1 MTLRVLELTQRF
13 PPAIGGVESH
23 VYHLSMGLDK
33 TGVATEVFTTDLQR
47 DSPFQRL
54 NGHSGSAPFPV
65 RRFRA
70 ERFAV
75 MPHGLAILAPSMALA
90 ALEATPD
97 VIHAHSY
104 GYFPTFSGAF
114 AELMRGTPLVITP
127 HSDPGGASLSKRLFD
142 RVIPALTIRRADRV
156 IALTSVE
163 AEHLRRLGVRP
174 ERIRIIPNGVDLSE
188 FAGLPTRQPNG
199 QEANLLFVGR
209 CYPRQKGLEY
219 LVRAIALLPSR
230 RTVKLSIIGEDWGGV
245 ENLRLLSRAQG
256 VERQVTFR
264 GPLTRGE
271 VIRAFA
277 STDVFVL
284 PSLFEPF
291 GIVLLEA
298 MAAGV
303 PVVAS
308 RVGGIVEVVEDERT
322 GLLVP
327 PADPTALA
335 GALER
340 LISDPSL
347 RRVMGAEARRRA
359 SRYSW
364 DLVVPRIVEVYRE
377 AITESG
383 HKRAG

>member
-1 MTLRVLELTQRF
+1 LRVLELTQRF

-23 VYHLSMGLDK
+23 VYHLATGLAK
-33 TGVATEVFTTDLQR
+33 TGVSAEVFTTDLQR

-54 NGHSGSAPFPV
+54 NGDSNSMPFHV
-65 RRFRA
+65 QRFRA

-114 AELMRGTPLVITP
+114 AQLMRSIPLVVTT
-127 HSDPGGASLSKRLFD
+127 HSDPGGSSLSKRVFD
-142 RVIPALTIRRADRV
+142 RVVPALTIRRAHRV

-163 AEHLRRLGVRP
+163 AGHLRRLGVHP
-174 ERIRIIPNGVDLSE
+174 DRIRIIPNGVDLSE
-188 FAGLPTRQPNG
+188 FAGLPTRRSSG
-199 QEANLLFVGR
+199 ETMKLLFVGR

-219 LVRAIALLPSR
+219 LVRALALLPAR
-230 RTVKLSIIGEDWGGV
+230 PTVKLSIIGEDWGGV
-245 ENLRLLSRAQG
+245 EGLQSLARAVG

-264 GPLTRGE
+264 GPLPRDE
-271 VIRAFA
+271 VVRAFA
-277 STDVFVL
+277 STDIFVL

-308 RVGGIVEVVEDERT
+308 RVGGIVEVVEDGKT

-327 PADPTALA
+327 PADPAGLA
-335 GALER
+335 EALEL
-340 LISDPSL
+340 LISDPGL
-347 RRVMGAEARRRA
+347 RRVMAAEARRAA

-364 DLVVPRIVEVYRE
+364 DLVIPRIIGVYQE
-377 AITESG
+377 AIRESG
-383 HKRAG
+383 GQRAG